1 MRPCNLLLR
10 RNQGRDLAEIQCGL
24 GCDPLT
30 SVILSKGVALKEF
43 QFEDQGHKFRCERG
57 SSPGTPGVDW
67 WWISLDGD
75 AQRYAAFRSE
85 PGDTI
90 ASLKPRVVAFYAEV
104 LAIRARPRILR
115 PSWSQ
120 RKPAAEA
127 GAAAAAAKPAEP
139 AP

>member
-1 MRPCNLLLR
+1 LSNTL
-10 RNQGRDLAEIQCGL
+10 QG
-24 GCDPLT
+24 DP
-30 SVILSKGVALKEF
+30 LKEF
-43 QFEDQGHKFRCERG
+43 QFEDAGHKFRCERG

-85 PGDTI
+85 PGDTV

-104 LAIRARPRILR
+104 LAVRARPRILR

-120 RKPAAEA
+120 RKPAGAAEA
-127 GAAAAAAKPAEP
+127 GAAAKPAEP
-139 AP
+139 TPD